1 MRNEQPLLAVEELQ
15 VTYGGVPALQGVSL
29 AVAPGEILG
38 VVGESGCGK
47 STLLDAV
54 LRLPRRD
61 GRIAGGRIVFAG
73 RDLAALGGRELR
85 RLRGEQLGVVYQNPG
100 ETLNP
105 SRRIRTQFYEAL
117 RAHRSVTRAEANTI
131 AAAQMARLHLEE
143 PEALLDSYPFQLS
156 GGMAQRV
163 ALALAMVL
171 EPQLLLADEPTSALD
186 VTVQARVVE
195 ELLELRAARGTA
207 ILLVT
212 HNLGVVARMA
222 DRVAVMYAGRLV
234 ESGTR
239 EQVLTRPAHPYTR
252 ALLAAVPDFSGRL
265 PRGLPGKPPLP
276 GTVRTGC
283 EFAARCPRAEATCRE
298 RPPVLRP
305 AAGGQQTACWKE
317 ATDRG

>member
-239 EQVLTRPAHPYTR
+239 EQVLTVHAGPA
-252 ALLAAVPDFSGRL
+252 GRCA
-265 PRGLPGKPPLP
+265 GL
-276 GTVRTGC
+276 
-283 EFAARCPRAEATCRE
+283 F
-298 RPPVLRP
+298 RP
-305 AAGGQQTACWKE
+305 AAPGPAGQAAAAGHRPDGVRICGAMSPRGSHLPGAAAGAAAGGRRPA
-317 ATDRG
+317 DRLLEGGDGPWLNRC